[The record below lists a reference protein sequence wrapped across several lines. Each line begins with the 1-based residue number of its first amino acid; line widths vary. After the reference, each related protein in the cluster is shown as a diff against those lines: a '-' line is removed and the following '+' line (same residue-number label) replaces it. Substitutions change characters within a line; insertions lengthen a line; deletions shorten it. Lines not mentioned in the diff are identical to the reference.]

1 MAITAKHQG
10 PPVLNASPLPV
21 DFTASPPLCADV
33 VMVGSG
39 ISGLFCALKLA
50 DAGKKVVILT
60 KNALTENNSRY
71 AQGGIAAVLPECGE
85 DSIAAHNTDTLVAGA
100 GLCEPTIV
108 DAILRDGHLAIADLL
123 LLGVPF
129 DRDEYGNLA
138 TTLEGGHHA
147 RRILHAGGDATGKQV
162 EMTLNRHIENHANV
176 TCIPHCQV
184 VRLLQNAQQH
194 CIGVDAVASKT
205 GKGIRLLAKHT
216 VLATGGA
223 GRLFAH
229 TTNPAGATG
238 NGFVLAAQA
247 GATLVDMAFIQFHP
261 TGLVHKGQTKFLMSE
276 ALRGEGGI
284 LRDKAGQPIMEGVH
298 LLKDLA
304 PRDIVART
312 IEATMKRDGTDTV
325 WLDMTHVSAEHIEER
340 FPTLLEGALHYGIDM
355 RTTPIPVAPAAH
367 YIMGGVAVNL
377 DGETA
382 VPGLVAIGETVW
394 TGLHGANRLASN
406 SLLECVVIARNVAE
420 TLGKLPSSTLP
431 KLEDVMPDNRTYLWQ
446 EDANECADD
455 FSDSAFGAF
464 QQRFRTAM
472 SQQVGI
478 VRHADE
484 LTTMQAA
491 LTAMQQELMDN
502 NWHTLAP
509 WGVDMAQQLQ
519 LAQWVVQHA
528 FNRTESRGAH
538 TRSDAPTTEPQPR
551 HQRMTLNGV
560 GTAVYDWQPVG
571 QITTEPLTM
580 VGA

>member
-1 MAITAKHQG
+1 
-10 PPVLNASPLPV
+10 
-21 DFTASPPLCADV
+21 
-33 VMVGSG
+33 MVGSG

-50 DAGKKVVILT
+50 DAGKTVVILT

-85 DSIAAHNTDTLVAGA
+85 DSIAAHKTDTLVAGA
-100 GLCEPTIV
+100 ELCEPAIV

-129 DRDEYGNLA
+129 DRDEFGNLA
-138 TTLEGGHHA
+138 MTLEGGHHA

-162 EMTLNRHIENHANV
+162 EMTLNRHVENHANIR
-176 TCIPHCQV
+176 CIPHCQV
-184 VRLLQNAQQH
+184 VRLLHNTHGH
-194 CIGVDAVASKT
+194 CVGVDAVASRT
-205 GKGIRLLAKHT
+205 GEAIRLLASHT

-229 TTNPAGATG
+229 TTNPVGATG

-261 TGLVHKGQTKFLMSE
+261 TGLVHNGQTKFLMSE

-284 LRDKAGQPIMEGVH
+284 LRDKAGHPIMEGVH
-298 LLKDLA
+298 PLKDLA

-325 WLDMTHVSAEHIEER
+325 WLDMTHVSAAHIEER
-340 FPTLLEGALHYGIDM
+340 FPTLLQGALDYGLDM
-355 RTTPIPVAPAAH
+355 RITPIPVAPAAH

-377 DGETA
+377 NGETA
-382 VPGLVAIGETVW
+382 IPGLVAIGETVW

-420 TLGKLPSSTLP
+420 TLGQQPATPPPVASQVATKPQA
-431 KLEDVMPDNRTYLWQ
+431 YQWQ
-446 EDANECADD
+446 HNANECADD
-455 FSDSAFGAF
+455 FAASDFGQF

-472 SQQVGI
+472 SQHVGI
-478 VRHADE
+478 VRHADD
-484 LTTMQAA
+484 LMAMQAT
-491 LTAMQQELMDN
+491 LTAMQQTMAQK

-519 LAQWVVQHA
+519 LAQWVVLSALH
-528 FNRTESRGAH
+528 RTESRGAH
-538 TRSDAPTTEPQPR
+538 SRSDYPQTEPLPR
-551 HQRMTLNGV
+551 HQRMVVDKNGKATCEWQMV
-560 GTAVYDWQPVG
+560 GGVEV
-571 QITTEPLTM
+571 ITTEPPAM
-580 VGA
+580 VEA